1 MNLETDLTGSNG
13 GVIGIFIRRPI
24 LAAVMSLLVI
34 LAGLAALS
42 AIEVREL
49 PEVDQPVVS
58 IRTTFPGASPE
69 SMDAEVTAIL
79 ESGVAQVDGVVSISS
94 TSSFSQSNIGIEL
107 SPSVDI
113 DLAATDIQNAISS
126 ISDELPEGVEEPEV
140 RKADSDASPF
150 MRLTV
155 SADGMDPGA
164 IALLVDDVILPRLQS
179 VEGVAQA
186 DDYGVRKQ
194 VIRVRVVPISLAAR
208 GFTIR
213 DVTRLLSTAGQTAP
227 SGRLRTDGQQILIQ
241 AEAQA
246 KTPAEI
252 ANLRLDDQT
261 RLADVAIVEWGFE
274 DEIRTARVDGVPGI
288 GIGLVRQAQSNT
300 VAVSKGVRE
309 AVDELNASLPSTVNI
324 GVSVDDSIFINAA
337 IAEVVKSLLLATAIV
352 VLVTFLF
359 LRSIRATLIPAV
371 TIPVSLLGT
380 IAALWMAGF
389 SINLITLLAL
399 VMATGLVVDD
409 AIVVTENIQRWR
421 FKGAGKRAAAVIGA
435 REIIFAVLSTTV
447 TLAAVFIPISF
458 LPGQAGRLF
467 SEFGFVLAFAVLV
480 SSFVALTLCPV
491 LTVRLGSEARKG
503 EIEDPSLPAHKRKPA
518 GPLSAGY
525 QKILQFCLAL
535 PIIPLG
541 ISVLFAA
548 GAFVLYQSA
557 PKELTP
563 KEDRGRVFMR
573 VSAQSGASFGY
584 LDRRVLDIESRIQS
598 IVDEGEAEAIFSIT
612 GVGGGN
618 QSFVILLLDDWS
630 ERTKSQAD
638 FEREVRQLTSDIPG
652 ATVRVFSGNSLGI
665 RGAGQGLQFSVVG
678 DDYEAAVE
686 AADLLS
692 AKLSESETFS
702 DVRVNFDVSQPQIT
716 INIDRES
723 ASQLGVPVED
733 ITSTIQALADEF
745 VATQIFS
752 GDDIIEVLLSGAGSP
767 VNDSTDLENIFIRS
781 GGGAI
786 IPLSSVATVNEVSVA
801 SRLPRE
807 QRRRAI
813 PVTAA
818 LAQNARLGD
827 AIDELRIVA
836 DETLSGALSVELL
849 GEARILSDTSSAA
862 NLVFAFAGLIVF
874 LVLAAQFESFV
885 SAFIIMFTVP
895 FGLAAAIYAIHLTG
909 GSINYYSQIGLV
921 LLIGIMAKNGILI
934 VEFANKLRD
943 QGESVREAIEHAS
956 ITRLRPVL
964 MTAISTL
971 LGGLPLIIGSGAGAE
986 ARATLGWVIVGGLG
1000 FATFFTLFMTPVA
1013 YRLFAGL
1020 SKARGDEGR
1029 TVDAELMELTLGK
1042 S

>member
-58 IRTTFPGASPE
+58 IRTIFPGASPE

-274 DEIRTARVDGVPGI
+274 DEIRTARDDGVPGI

-563 KEDRGRVFMR
+563 KEDRGLVFMR

-652 ATVRVFSGNSLGI
+652 ATVRVFSCLLYTSPSPRDQ
-665 RGAGQGLQFSVVG
+665 RG
-678 DDYEAAVE
+678 
-686 AADLLS
+686 
-692 AKLSESETFS
+692 
-702 DVRVNFDVSQPQIT
+702 
-716 INIDRES
+716 
-723 ASQLGVPVED
+723 
-733 ITSTIQALADEF
+733 
-745 VATQIFS
+745 
-752 GDDIIEVLLSGAGSP
+752 
-767 VNDSTDLENIFIRS
+767 
-781 GGGAI
+781 
-786 IPLSSVATVNEVSVA
+786 
-801 SRLPRE
+801 SRMP
-807 QRRRAI
+807 
-813 PVTAA
+813 
-818 LAQNARLGD
+818 
-827 AIDELRIVA
+827 
-836 DETLSGALSVELL
+836 
-849 GEARILSDTSSAA
+849 SSA
-862 NLVFAFAGLIVF
+862 
-874 LVLAAQFESFV
+874 
-885 SAFIIMFTVP
+885 
-895 FGLAAAIYAIHLTG
+895 
-909 GSINYYSQIGLV
+909 
-921 LLIGIMAKNGILI
+921 
-934 VEFANKLRD
+934 
-943 QGESVREAIEHAS
+943 
-956 ITRLRPVL
+956 
-964 MTAISTL
+964 
-971 LGGLPLIIGSGAGAE
+971 
-986 ARATLGWVIVGGLG
+986 
-1000 FATFFTLFMTPVA
+1000 
-1013 YRLFAGL
+1013 
-1020 SKARGDEGR
+1020 
-1029 TVDAELMELTLGK
+1029 
-1042 S
+1042 

>member
-1 MNLETDLTGSNG
+1 M
-13 GVIGIFIRRPI
+13 
-24 LAAVMSLLVI
+24 
-34 LAGLAALS
+34 
-42 AIEVREL
+42 
-49 PEVDQPVVS
+49 
-58 IRTTFPGASPE
+58 
-69 SMDAEVTAIL
+69 
-79 ESGVAQVDGVVSISS
+79 
-94 TSSFSQSNIGIEL
+94 
-107 SPSVDI
+107 
-113 DLAATDIQNAISS
+113 
-126 ISDELPEGVEEPEV
+126 
-140 RKADSDASPF
+140 
-150 MRLTV
+150 
-155 SADGMDPGA
+155 
-164 IALLVDDVILPRLQS
+164 
-179 VEGVAQA
+179 
-186 DDYGVRKQ
+186 
-194 VIRVRVVPISLAAR
+194 
-208 GFTIR
+208 
-213 DVTRLLSTAGQTAP
+213 
-227 SGRLRTDGQQILIQ
+227 
-241 AEAQA
+241 
-246 KTPAEI
+246 
-252 ANLRLDDQT
+252 
-261 RLADVAIVEWGFE
+261 
-274 DEIRTARVDGVPGI
+274 
-288 GIGLVRQAQSNT
+288 
-300 VAVSKGVRE
+300 
-309 AVDELNASLPSTVNI
+309 
-324 GVSVDDSIFINAA
+324 
-337 IAEVVKSLLLATAIV
+337 
-352 VLVTFLF
+352 
-359 LRSIRATLIPAV
+359 
-371 TIPVSLLGT
+371 
-380 IAALWMAGF
+380 
-389 SINLITLLAL
+389 
-399 VMATGLVVDD
+399 
-409 AIVVTENIQRWR
+409 TENIQRWR

-467 SEFGFVLAFAVLV
+467 SEFGFVLAFAVFV

-563 KEDRGRVFMR
+563 TEDRGRVFMR

-612 GVGGGN
+612 GVGSGT

-630 ERTKSQAD
+630 ERTKSQVD

-678 DDYEAAVE
+678 DDYDAAVD
-686 AADLLS
+686 AAELLS

-752 GDDIIEVLLSGAGSP
+752 GDDIIEVLISGAGNP

-818 LAQNARLGD
+818 LTENARLGD

-849 GEARILSDTSSAA
+849 GEARILSDTSSVA

-895 FGLAAAIYAIHLTG
+895 FGLAAAIYAIHFTG

-1029 TVDAELMELTLGK
+1029 SVDAELMELTLGK